1 MVDSVRRN
9 LASSILY
16 LISSMYQVDTEKI
29 LEVEK
34 SNWIHE
40 SNVTQKRNRVSEK
53 SHITSIVQIRFSA
66 PKLPLTQPSVHFG
79 GLTPL
84 KFLICFH
91 NSCTISNPMAL
102 RKSLGFNSGA

>member
-1 MVDSVRRN
+1 M
-9 LASSILY
+9 
-16 LISSMYQVDTEKI
+16 DTENG
-29 LEVEK
+29 EENEK

-40 SNVTQKRNRVSEK
+40 SNVTQKINKASEK
-53 SHITSIVQIRFSA
+53 SHITSCIVQIRFGA
-66 PKLPLTQPSVHFG
+66 PKLPHTQPSVHFG

-84 KFLICFH
+84 KFLTCFH